1 MKNLLMNNHTAK
13 WMKGILP
20 LCFTAL
26 FSLPVQAQPAVDGTP
41 YCLPKT
47 AINVTMLI
55 EKKSEQPGELHQ
67 YASRFLKKDNV
78 ITSASTTYRIVD
90 MKLTPIGL
98 PDTTKQFTARVDGKH
113 SIERVEL
120 SNSGIILA
128 VNTDPAPEKQM
139 PAPFKAAPK
148 NRLPNPHDYM
158 NQDILSAGSTAKMA
172 ELTAQEIYDIRDSR
186 SLLTKGQA
194 DFMPKDGEQLRIM
207 MESLNQQEKALLQV
221 FEGTT
226 TCDTTEVTL
235 TYLPQREGRELLFRF
250 SKKLGMVDNDDMA
263 GEPFYIQIADLHSRP
278 VNNTVAEG
286 KVNKD
291 DANIFINL
299 PGRIK
304 ATIAEGNDERA
315 SLELYAAQFGTTER
329 LDTELFGRKLY
340 TTLVYNPVTGNL
352 ESQKT
357 DLIKKK

>member
-1 MKNLLMNNHTAK
+1 MLALCLPLLMSQPIH
-13 WMKGILP
+13 
-20 LCFTAL
+20 
-26 FSLPVQAQPAVDGTP
+26 AQHPSNGTP

-47 AINVTMLI
+47 AINVTLLI
-55 EKKSEQPGELHQ
+55 EKKSQRPGELNQ
-67 YASRFLKKDNV
+67 YASRFLKKNDV
-78 ITSASTTYRIVD
+78 ATTASTTYRIVNMRMD
-90 MKLTPIGL
+90 AIGL
-98 PDTTKQFTARVDGKH
+98 PDTTKQFTARVDDKH

-120 SNSGIILA
+120 STSGIILA
-128 VNTDPAPEKQM
+128 VNTDPAPTTQVHQPFK
-139 PAPFKAAPK
+139 PAPKTP
-148 NRLPNPHDYM
+148 LPNPHDYM

-235 TYLPQREGRELLFRF
+235 TYIPRREGRELLFRF
-250 SKKLGMVDNDDMA
+250 SSKLGMVDNDDLA
-263 GEPFYIQIADLHSRP
+263 GEPFYIQIDDLHSRP

-304 ATIAEGNDERA
+304 ATIAEGNAERS